1 MQAARLRAVGEMRV
15 ETVDRPAPG
24 PGELLVR
31 VRAAGLC
38 GSDRHM
44 FHGEYPTA
52 LPVTLGH
59 EFCGTVEAVGEGA
72 GRIPVGT
79 LVTVDPNIACGYC
92 PACRAGRPNLCHNLV
107 AIGVFRDGGF
117 ADYVVVPEAQAFA
130 LPADLPPHR
139 GAFSEPLACCLHGLD
154 VARIRPGDSVAVLG
168 GGVIGLLMVQLA
180 RLAGAETVVLS
191 TRQVARRRLALDL
204 GATHAVDP
212 AAGDLVAAIAGPGGI
227 APDGVDVVLEC
238 AGVPDTFRQSIAIAR
253 RGGAVV
259 VFGVMAQGTTVAVE
273 PFDLLF
279 RELRLE
285 GAYLNPMTH
294 ARAAR
299 MVASDALE
307 LDRLVT
313 RTIPLADL
321 PAALAAGP
329 EQGEVKTII
338 TPGQGAP

>member
-1 MQAARLRAVGEMRV
+1 
-15 ETVDRPAPG
+15 
-24 PGELLVR
+24 
-31 VRAAGLC
+31 
-38 GSDRHM
+38 
-44 FHGEYPTA
+44 
-52 LPVTLGH
+52 
-59 EFCGTVEAVGEGA
+59 
-72 GRIPVGT
+72 
-79 LVTVDPNIACGYC
+79 
-92 PACRAGRPNLCHNLV
+92 
-107 AIGVFRDGGF
+107 
-117 ADYVVVPEAQAFA
+117 
-130 LPADLPPHR
+130 
-139 GAFSEPLACCLHGLD
+139 
-154 VARIRPGDSVAVLG
+154 
-168 GGVIGLLMVQLA
+168 
-180 RLAGAETVVLS
+180 
-191 TRQVARRRLALDL
+191 
-204 GATHAVDP
+204 
-212 AAGDLVAAIAGPGGI
+212 
-227 APDGVDVVLEC
+227 
-238 AGVPDTFRQSIAIAR
+238 VPDTFRQSIAIAR

-338 TPGQGAP
+338 TPGPGGAL